1 MFDLDAVRF
10 PVNFERDWR
19 PAAARPDCFRRIGLR
34 GIGLDQS
41 RRNYS
46 GADGAAAD
54 SFEK

>member
-1 MFDLDAVRF
+1 MFDFDPIRF
-10 PVNFERDWR
+10 PVNFERNR
-19 PAAARPDCFRRIGLR
+19 RSIAVRSDCFRRIGLR

-54 SFEK
+54 TF